1 MDDITATH
9 GVLGSDELIVA
20 VARRLNE
27 ALPPDAIC
35 GRVASDKFAISMT
48 ASDDTEADAVIRI
61 AIDAIAR
68 PHWIDTVVRLS
79 AHAGFAQAPR
89 HATTRG
95 ELTRRADLALR
106 TAAKRGPGAIVV
118 FDLAINT
125 VSTDQKFI
133 HRELPRAISAN
144 DLECTTSRSCRHKA
158 DAWLV
163 SRPCCAGTT
172 QRVAQFRRRNS
183 SRLPNKWD

>member
-1 MDDITATH
+1 MDDVTATH

-35 GRVASDKFAISMT
+35 GRVASDKFGISMT

-106 TAAKRGPGAIVV
+106 TAATRGPGAIVV

-125 VSTDQKFI
+125 VSTDQKFMSSQGGRMVGVEALLRWN
-133 HRELPRAISAN
+133 HATRGAI
-144 DLECTTSRSCRHKA
+144 
-158 DAWLV
+158 
-163 SRPCCAGTT
+163 
-172 QRVAQFRRRNS
+172 
-183 SRLPNKWD
+183 